1 LSADVNFIFSPESI
15 RHIIYSTCRWWWRTG
30 YVYIYG
36 IKYIY
41 VCHAEEI
48 SRAYI
53 IIIHAYMCVW
63 VCVEHIYVVR
73 RPTSFPPADS
83 ENRIHVRNIMTVM
96 RFVVV
101 VIILLLLFR
110 VIPDGTR
117 RGSSQE
123 ALFVWRVVIVKTT
136 APVMNQT
143 HHTRGG

>member
-1 LSADVNFIFSPESI
+1 VAYRYYEVMYTHMVLN
-15 RHIIYSTCRWWWRTG
+15 
-30 YVYIYG
+30 
-36 IKYIY
+36 IY
-41 VCHAEEI
+41 VCHEKEI

-53 IIIHAYMCVW
+53 IIIIILH
-63 VCVEHIYVVR
+63 VCVVYRYLQHIYAVR

-83 ENRIHVRNIMTVM
+83 ENRIHVRNIMTVW
-96 RFVVV
+96 FVVV
-101 VIILLLLFR
+101 VIILLLFR